1 MKVIAPKRL
10 MRNLSPIIRNGDI
23 FNQASLDLEFAR
35 TRTLDTRVTHTRQS
49 SATYVDGDGVI
60 RTAVTNLLLRSE
72 EFDSVNWSGA
82 GGAVA
87 TAGTAIAPNGTATA
101 DTLTDTNG
109 TTANPVVFQT
119 VTLADSTTYTIS
131 CYLKAGTKS
140 TARVGIRDKASNYIL
155 SNFDLTA
162 GTTSVGN
169 AISSSIQPVGSG
181 WYRCIVVANSSTGA
195 TSQQGLIYLDTGSYT
210 QDGTGT
216 LLVWGA
222 QLEESSTVGQYVKT
236 TTAINSAPRFDHDP
250 TTGES
255 LGLLV
260 EESRTNLSPYSRYEN
275 GQWTFGAASIGTSTK
290 TAVDGETI
298 TAFLTDT
305 STAAHRVNRLLSG
318 AYTAGTVVT
327 FSFYVAKPAGS
338 DIRGIVARIRTA
350 AGGQAVLIEV
360 SDDGEDSVYT
370 FTSSSPFGASAPPAI
385 TASDFSAVPVG
396 NKWTRISIVTQ
407 VSSINTNYTQW
418 DIGFSSATNSDTGL
432 GTANSEL
439 FIDAVQL
446 EAGSFPTSYIPT
458 EGSTVTRAADVTSIT
473 GRNFGSVNLVQYSE
487 EFDDSYWTKTGG
499 SIAPNTLT
507 APNSTFTA
515 DKLIEDTS
523 TGSHRIHQQL
533 TTVAGNII
541 FSVYVKAAERDYLQ
555 IRFQEGGSFVSR
567 AEYDLALGTAIPV
580 SGSLPSIAN
589 VGDGW
594 YRISLTASSAGSA
607 TFQAQVWMA
616 DSSSSLSYT
625 GDGTSGL
632 YLWGAQLEEGS
643 TATDYIKS
651 DVNFTSRGS
660 TATYYDVN
668 GVIQTAAVDEA
679 RTAAY
684 LPDGNGNFVSAGDLL
699 LEGAGTNLLPYSE
712 EFDNAWWDKTS
723 GSGATGIT
731 ANSIIAPDGTL
742 TADTLFPDVY
752 TGTDGNQF
760 VRLTDN
766 QQFDENTTYTFSLF
780 AKKGGVDYLKIT
792 AVNFNTPRDHYAV
805 NFNLDAGVVDDTDSF
820 GTPTNTSSSI
830 TDVGNGWFKCVI
842 TFNLP
847 GALGDNSNV
856 EILPVKTSNPTWVI
870 YGRVNDPTLTPAD
883 YVYIWGA
890 QLEQSSYATS
900 YIPTSGST
908 ATRAADVS
916 TSAATF
922 GNSWY
927 EQSEGTFFV
936 RTQAQNDSVIIV
948 ADDGGFSNR
957 KPQLAVGAAS
967 AMETAYVASNSVVAS
982 LSNSNTANT
991 VFNGAVVYKVDD
1003 YAAVINGGT
1012 VISDTAGAL
1021 PSNCTALRIGAF
1033 FNGGNPMDGT
1043 LRRLTYWPTRL
1054 SDDTLKTIT
1063 A

>member
-60 RTAVTNLLLRSE
+60 RTAVTNLLLQSE
-72 EFDSVNWSGA
+72 DFSTTWVASGA
-82 GGAVA
+82 SVGTNDTTAPDENTTADALISTGTDPYIYQNLNIATTGTYTFSVYIKAKSGNGSSNLRLRIRDTVGGNAVSPA
-87 TAGTAIAPNGTATA
+87 LTLTENWQRYSLTTTTTGILDQIRIDAPDGAGTASG
-101 DTLTDTNG
+101 DT
-109 TTANPVVFQT
+109 V
-119 VTLADSTTYTIS
+119 
-131 CYLKAGTKS
+131 YL
-140 TARVGIRDKASNYIL
+140 
-155 SNFDLTA
+155 
-162 GTTSVGN
+162 
-169 AISSSIQPVGSG
+169 
-181 WYRCIVVANSSTGA
+181 
-195 TSQQGLIYLDTGSYT
+195 
-210 QDGTGT
+210 
-216 LLVWGA
+216 WGA
-222 QLEESSTVGQYVKT
+222 QLEQSSTVGQYVKT

-260 EESRTNLSPYSRYEN
+260 EESRTNQFQASNFAGAGWTEDNLSVISSNNPAPDGSN
-275 GQWTFGAASIGTSTK
+275 TAVIVGDATSTS
-290 TAVDGETI
+290 VNS
-298 TAFLTDT
+298 FLRYSKNVT
-305 STAAHRVNRLLSG
+305 G
-318 AYTAGTVVT
+318 ALHT
-327 FSFYVAKPAGS
+327 FSFYAKATTAGQSAFIDYYDAGVNRSRGFIDLDNGAVSYHSQAGDGVISAVNAGNGWWRCQLTLTPAGS
-338 DIRGIVARIRTA
+338 TLYEWR
-350 AGGQAVLIEV
+350 
-360 SDDGEDSVYT
+360 
-370 FTSSSPFGASAPPAI
+370 
-385 TASDFSAVPVG
+385 VG
-396 NKWTRISIVTQ
+396 NADNGNVYLW
-407 VSSINTNYTQW
+407 
-418 DIGFSSATNSDTGL
+418 GA
-432 GTANSEL
+432 
-439 FIDAVQL
+439 QL

-487 EFDDSYWTKTGG
+487 EFDQNTQTKLSVTPNAI
-499 SIAPNTLT
+499 IAPNGQL
-507 APNSTFTA
+507 TA
-515 DKLIEDTS
+515 DKLVLTQTGHAYVEVYSGSVVSTS
-523 TGSHRIHQQL
+523 NAYGYIDL
-533 TTVAGNII
+533 TTGESVKQNGSWLGSTVTDVGNGWWRII
-541 FSVYVKAAERDYLQ
+541 ITSDTNYTLSFYAKKGEVNYVTWQLLTLARIGVSDTAN
-555 IRFQEGGSFVSR
+555 INNTSASGGIYV
-567 AEYDLALGTAIPV
+567 
-580 SGSLPSIAN
+580 
-589 VGDGW
+589 
-594 YRISLTASSAGSA
+594 
-607 TFQAQVWMA
+607 
-616 DSSSSLSYT
+616 
-625 GDGTSGL
+625 
-632 YLWGAQLEEGS
+632 WGAQLEEGS